1 MIRYFINKYGENN
14 INYANPFKSKD
25 EAVVGI
31 EKAFSNAWIDA
42 NVVVRADGI
51 VEVFKHDESLV
62 VLEVV
67 KEDLGKAYIADI
79 GKGSLLKAYFDS
91 GFDAVMFMQGTY
103 DTVDYDYENDLYHIT
118 HKDTFIGSFEV
129 IGG

>member
-25 EAVVGI
+25 EAVVAI
-31 EKAFSNAWIDA
+31 EKAFGNAWIEA

-79 GKGSLLKAYFDS
+79 GKRSLLKAHFES
-91 GFDAVMFMQGTY
+91 GYKAVKFMQDTY
-103 DTVDYDYENDLYHIT
+103 DNVDYDYENDLYHIT
-118 HKDTFIGSFEV
+118 HKDTYIGAFEV
-129 IGG
+129 IN